1 MTLEEL
7 KSEILNND
15 ELTDAQKVKMIKDL
29 ENENKQENKEE
40 VLLG

>member
-15 ELTDAQKVKMIKDL
+15 ELTDVQKVKMIKDL
-29 ENENKQENKEE
+29 ENENKQESKEE
-40 VLLG
+40 VILG

>member
-7 KSEILNND
+7 KSEILNNE
-15 ELTDAQKVKMIKDL
+15 ELTDTQKVKMIKDL
-29 ENENKQENKEE
+29 ENENKKESKEE